1 MLQVGDNIAFEDD
14 IELYDL
20 KEWKGNSLYDL
31 VETEWGP
38 IDYDCRTHGYN
49 GMEYWK
55 WVDGNLQK
63 VG

>member
-20 KEWKGNSLYDL
+20 M
-31 VETEWGP
+31 ETEWGP
-38 IDYDCRTHGYN
+38 KDYDVRTHGYN